1 MRNKFWPVSPRASI
15 AQDPPVWTRVFFE
28 SESLSSS
35 TGRIGHFD
43 PKGSGSLPSSEAV
56 HA

>member
-15 AQDPPVWTRVFFE
+15 AQDPPVWTRVFE

>member
-35 TGRIGHFD
+35 TGRIGHVD